1 MKVLSKI
8 LSVVVGLTVIN
19 VWLFR
24 SGKSTSYRGGDASNL
39 MEEFEVYGLGDF
51 FMTIGII
58 KVSLAILLLLSIYF
72 NKLRLISSIG
82 IAFMMLVAVYMHFS
96 VGDELMKSMPASV
109 MLVSCLIFAYSTKNK
124 PSVWKSKC
132 LLWQKLSFM

>member
-1 MKVLSKI
+1 MLTKISKVLSVI
-8 LSVVVGLTVIN
+8 VGLTVIN

-39 MEEFEVYGLGDF
+39 MEEFEVYGLGDY

-58 KVSLAILLLLSIYF
+58 KVSLAVLLLLSIYF
-72 NKLRLISSIG
+72 KKLKLISSLG

-96 VGDELMKSMPASV
+96 VGDELIKSMPASV
-109 MLVSCLIFAYSTKNK
+109 MLLSCLIIAYSTKK
-124 PSVWKSKC
+124 
-132 LLWQKLSFM
+132 